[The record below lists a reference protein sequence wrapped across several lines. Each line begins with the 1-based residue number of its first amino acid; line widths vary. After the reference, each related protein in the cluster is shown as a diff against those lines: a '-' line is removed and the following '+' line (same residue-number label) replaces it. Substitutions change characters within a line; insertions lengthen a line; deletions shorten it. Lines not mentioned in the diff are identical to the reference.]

1 MRGEGALP
9 CASADGRSL
18 QRQRQKRLAIL
29 ERVKKECDMLSS
41 VKHPNIVQFMGV
53 YFDEGNPLPVLVIEF
68 VPFTLSQHLEDP

>member
-1 MRGEGALP
+1 MPLP
-9 CASADGRSL
+9 TDDLSNAKD
-18 QRQRQKRLAIL
+18 KRLAIL
-29 ERVKKECDMLSS
+29 ERVKKEYDMLSS